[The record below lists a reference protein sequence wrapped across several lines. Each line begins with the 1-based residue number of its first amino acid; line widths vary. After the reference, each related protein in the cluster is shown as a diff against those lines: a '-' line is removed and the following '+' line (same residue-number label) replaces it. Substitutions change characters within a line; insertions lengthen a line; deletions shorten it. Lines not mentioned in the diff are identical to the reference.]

1 MLLSQCTVDRMWMKR
16 CVNGL
21 FYVLQRWSDLQVS
34 NKTSLNVI
42 FVFYIFSNSFFAFS
56 FGFFCL
62 LHSIAF
68 CQLQILH
75 TFSYTVKKLIKP
87 KIWKFEFVFLKF
99 FTNFNS
105 NLYWKLKKNRYLNK
119 NPNPNVDKSY
129 KLDPDP
135 DQSYAFSLLH
145 IATIFLSSKLSSAK
159 PDCFTYIFRS
169 RTGLVLQK
177 HIILAHFFL
186 PWTMDTC

>member
-1 MLLSQCTVDRMWMKR
+1 MLLSQCTVDRMWMKL

-21 FYVLQRWSDLQVS
+21 FYVLLVS

-87 KIWKFEFVFLKF
+87 KI
-99 FTNFNS
+99 
-105 NLYWKLKKNRYLNK
+105 
-119 NPNPNVDKSY
+119 
-129 KLDPDP
+129 
-135 DQSYAFSLLH
+135 
-145 IATIFLSSKLSSAK
+145 
-159 PDCFTYIFRS
+159 
-169 RTGLVLQK
+169 
-177 HIILAHFFL
+177 
-186 PWTMDTC
+186 